1 MNQPESYADRRASV
15 WSASKR
21 FFHRIASAKEYV
33 LLAGLFIVVVTGLVL
48 VTVGGVEV
56 LSSVRAYTNAEALY
70 SKGQKDAVYYLHQY
84 ALSGNE
90 KHFEKYEAAIAVPLG
105 YRQARAELDK
115 ADPDPEVIRQGMMQG
130 RSHPD
135 DNAGPVWL
143 FRLLRRVGPATRAIR
158 IWGEADLL
166 VAQLQNV
173 AEQVRREIG
182 SGATDPQRVT
192 ALLLEAERI
201 NVNLTTLEDA
211 FSETLGASAR
221 WVRRFVLI
229 SLFMA
234 ALLLLGLGLI
244 PSWRLLKRVKDS
256 EEKFRRLFEQ
266 SRDAIVLVTLDGQ
279 VSYANPAA
287 FELFGYPPTTYA
299 NGQRA
304 KGSLNDY
311 FVSDKERRTVL
322 KAVRR
327 NGFLRNF
334 ELQLRRIDGSVFD
347 ALVTSMRIRDRRG
360 QVVGFE
366 SILRDISERKRTE
379 RRMRLLERAVEASG
393 NVILI
398 SDAIRPNF
406 PVVYVNPAFE
416 RITGYTTDEAIGQN
430 GFFLLS
436 ADGDVSE
443 QQRELLQRALQKGD
457 ESRVVLRTY
466 RKDGTPL
473 WNEVRF
479 SPVYDADGTLINYVG
494 IQTDI
499 TESREAEGSL
509 KKALQKE
516 KELSEMQARFVSMA
530 SHEFRTPLASILS
543 SAELAERFRHQW
555 DDERTD
561 KHLRRIQ
568 TSVKALTNLLENVLL
583 AGKVEAGRLRF
594 QGQNLELSAFCRE
607 LIDEVWTGHGGD
619 CLIEVDLP
627 PHPVMAQADPDLL
640 RYLLSNLLTN
650 AAKYSP
656 AGSPVHFTLTQ
667 QNGQAVFRVRDE
679 GIGIPEDDLHHVVK
693 PFRRG
698 SNAETIPGTG
708 LGLSIAQHAVE
719 LHQGTLKIESEE
731 GRGTLVV
738 ATIPLRAHQDPA
750 AASD

>member
-1 MNQPESYADRRASV
+1 MNQPLLHPDQEASA

-21 FFHRIASAKEYV
+21 FFHRIASAKEYAFM
-33 LLAGLFIVVVTGLVL
+33 AGLFTIVVAGLVL
-48 VTVGGVEV
+48 VTYGGVEV

-70 SKGQKDAVYYLHQY
+70 SKGQKDAIYYLHQY

-90 KHFEKYEAAIAVPLG
+90 EYFGKYEAAIAVPLG

-115 ADPDPEVIRQGMMQG
+115 AHPDPEVIRQGMMQG

-135 DNAGPVWL
+135 DAAGPVWL
-143 FRLLRRVGPATRAIR
+143 FRLVRRVGPATRAIR
-158 IWGEADLL
+158 VWGEADLL

-173 AEQVRREIG
+173 AEQVRQEISAGAIG
-182 SGATDPQRVT
+182 SQRVA
-192 ALLLEAERI
+192 ALLQEAERI
-201 NVNLTTLEDA
+201 NVNLTTLEDD

-221 WVRRFVLI
+221 WVRRFVLT
-229 SLFMA
+229 SMFVA

-287 FELFGYPPTTYA
+287 FDLFGYPPTAYA

-304 KGSLNDY
+304 NGPLNDY
-311 FVSDKERRTVL
+311 FVSDEERRKVL
-322 KAVRR
+322 KAVQRD
-327 NGFLRNF
+327 GFLRNC
-334 ELQLRRIDGSVFD
+334 ELQLRRIDGAVFD
-347 ALVTSMRIRDRRG
+347 ALVTSMRIRDQRG
-360 QVVGFE
+360 NVVGFE
-366 SILRDISERKRTE
+366 SILRDVSERKRTE

-398 SDAIRPNF
+398 SDAIRPDF

-416 RITGYTTDEAIGQN
+416 RITGYTTDEAIGRN

-436 ADGDVSE
+436 ADGEVSE
-443 QQRELLQRALQKGD
+443 QQLGLLQGALQDGD
-457 ESRVVLRTY
+457 ESRVVLRTF

-473 WNEVRF
+473 WNEVSF
-479 SPVYDADGTLINYVG
+479 APVYDADGTLINYVG

-499 TESREAEGSL
+499 TESREAEEAL

-516 KELSEMQARFVSMA
+516 QELSEMQARFVSMA
-530 SHEFRTPLASILS
+530 SHEFRTPLATILS
-543 SAELAERFRHQW
+543 SAELVERFRHQW
-555 DDERTD
+555 DDERSE

-583 AGKVEAGRLRF
+583 VGKVEAGRLRF
-594 QGQNLELSAFCRE
+594 QGQQVELNTFCRE
-607 LIDEVWTGHGGD
+607 LIEEVWTGHGGD
-619 CLIEVDLP
+619 RLIEVALP

-650 AAKYSP
+650 AAKYSTEN
-656 AGSPVHFTLTQ
+656 SKVHFTLAQ
-667 QNGQAVFRVRDE
+667 HGGQAVFHVRDE
-679 GIGIPEDDLHHVVK
+679 GIGIPQDDLLHIAK

-708 LGLSIAQHAVE
+708 LGLSIAQRAVE
-719 LHQGTLKIESEE
+719 LHKGTLKIESEE
-731 GRGTLVV
+731 GRGTLVAV
-738 ATIPLRAHQDPA
+738 TIPLRAHKDPA
-750 AASD
+750 AASV

>member
-90 KHFEKYEAAIAVPLG
+90 KHFGKYEAAIAVPLG

-135 DNAGPVWL
+135 DDAGPVWL

-221 WVRRFVLI
+221 WVRRFVLL

-287 FELFGYPPTTYA
+287 FELFGYPPTAYA
-299 NGQRA
+299 NEQPA
-304 KGSLNDY
+304 KRPLNDY

-347 ALVTSMRIRDRRG
+347 ALVTSMQIRDRRG

-443 QQRELLQRALQKGD
+443 QQLELLQRALQKGD

-499 TESREAEGSL
+499 TESREAEGTL

-619 CLIEVDLP
+619 CHIEVDLP
-627 PHPVMAQADPDLL
+627 LHPVMAQADPDLL

-656 AGSPVHFTLTQ
+656 AGSQVHFTLTQ